1 MNKIKC
7 SYLGNLNCEAEHLQS
22 GNRIKTDAPLDH
34 CGKGENF
41 SPTDLLATSLGSCLL
56 TIMAIKARSNGWELE
71 NIYLDSEKIMTKNKE
86 RKIEKLIID
95 IYIPEELPKE
105 KHDFIKNASTQCPVT
120 RNLSESLDII
130 INWHI
135 QKPKNNDSQ
144 LKNKNI
150 R

>member
-1 MNKIKC
+1 MSKIKC
-7 SYLGNLNCEAEHLQS
+7 SYLGDLKCEAQHLQS

-71 NIYLDSEKIMTKNKE
+71 NISLDIEKIMTKNKE

-95 IYIPEELPKE
+95 IYIPEDLPKE
-105 KHDFIKNASTQCPVT
+105 KLYFIQNSSKECPVT
-120 RNLSESLDII
+120 RNLSDSLFLQ
-130 INWHI
+130 INWH
-135 QKPKNNDSQ
+135 
-144 LKNKNI
+144 NKK
-150 R
+150 